1 MTVSTLFE
9 VKSNMQLDTDINT
22 PGIVNTPGTVLFNV
36 AYVNTVNTLREGN
49 ETAASIKPDD
59 EDGWF
64 MLWGCLS
71 IGLALSALAMAEH
84 TYRHCNNPHR
94 QRGSANGQAVHHPG
108 YELPEETK
116 EAGENTNLGPPV
128 V

>member
-1 MTVSTLFE
+1 MTVPLLFNTDGY
-9 VKSNMQLDTDINT
+9 VRSDTDIHT
-22 PGIVNTPGTVLFNV
+22 PKIVLFNV
-36 AYVNTVNTLREGN
+36 VVNRLREGN
-49 ETAASIKPDD
+49 ETTASIKPDD

-94 QRGSANGQAVHHPG
+94 QRGSVNGQAVHHPG

>member
-9 VKSNMQLDTDINT
+9 VKSDMQLDTDIST
-22 PGIVNTPGTVLFNV
+22 PGIVLFKV

-94 QRGSANGQAVHHPG
+94 QRGPANGQAVHHPG

>member
-1 MTVSTLFE
+1 MTVPLLFNRDRY
-9 VKSNMQLDTDINT
+9 VQSDTDIST
-22 PGIVNTPGTVLFNV
+22 PDIHTPKIVLFNV
-36 AYVNTVNTLREGN
+36 VVNRLREGN
-49 ETAASIKPDD
+49 ETTASIKADD

-116 EAGENTNLGPPV
+116 EAGENTDLRLPV

>member
-1 MTVSTLFE
+1 MTESTLFE
-9 VKSNMQLDTDINT
+9 VKSNMQLDTDIST
-22 PGIVNTPGTVLFNV
+22 PGIVLFKV

-71 IGLALSALAMAEH
+71 IGLALSALAMAEGIVII
-84 TYRHCNNPHR
+84 PIV
-94 QRGSANGQAVHHPG
+94 SMV
-108 YELPEETK
+108 LSMLK
-116 EAGENTNLGPPV
+116 LV
-128 V
+128 LI

>member
-1 MTVSTLFE
+1 MTESTLFN
-9 VKSNMQLDTDINT
+9 VYSDMQLDTNIST
-22 PGIVNTPGTVLFNV
+22 PEILFFNV
-36 AYVNTVNTLREGN
+36 LSVNTLREGN
-49 ETAASIKPDD
+49 ETTASIKADD

-94 QRGSANGQAVHHPG
+94 QHSSVNAQAGPNLE
-108 YELPEETK
+108 YSLTEEAK
-116 EAGENTNLGPPV
+116 DAGENTNLGPPV